1 MPLFFIGDSMNIVE
15 KLIRDAEEVLR
26 EGKDEM
32 LYYAYIKVIENY
44 IDDNSKFRMEMIK
57 RWDNEHMG

>member
-1 MPLFFIGDSMNIVE
+1 
-15 KLIRDAEEVLR
+15 
-26 EGKDEM
+26 
-32 LYYAYIKVIENY
+32 VIENY

>member
-1 MPLFFIGDSMNIVE
+1 MDIVE
-15 KLIRDAEEVLR
+15 KLIHDAEEVLR

-32 LYYAYIKVIENY
+32 LYYSYIKVIENY
-44 IDDNSKFRMEMIK
+44 IDDKSGFRMKMIK

>member
-1 MPLFFIGDSMNIVE
+1 MDIVE
-15 KLIRDAEEVLR
+15 KLIHDAEEVLR

-44 IDDNSKFRMEMIK
+44 IDDNSEFRMEMIK